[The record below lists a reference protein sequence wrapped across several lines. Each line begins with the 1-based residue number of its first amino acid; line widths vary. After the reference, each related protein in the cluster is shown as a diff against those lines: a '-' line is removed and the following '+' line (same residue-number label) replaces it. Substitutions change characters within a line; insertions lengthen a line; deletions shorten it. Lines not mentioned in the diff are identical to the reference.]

1 MIIAILILSIMIP
14 TFLSLF
20 VFLQGVPGEGGAPGA
35 VGPRV
40 SSSLLPPIFKVLW
53 QHIYNNWISTVNS
66 IFAPV
71 LTFGKITPS
80 VHVFVRVSVVSLVR
94 EEVLDPRVFR
104 DPEDFLEH
112 LELMDPR

>member
-1 MIIAILILSIMIP
+1 M
-14 TFLSLF
+14 
-20 VFLQGVPGEGGAPGA
+20 
-35 VGPRV
+35 
-40 SSSLLPPIFKVLW
+40 
-53 QHIYNNWISTVNS
+53 NS